1 MSNAATTGGEAQNT
15 GTTTTSFDHGMETQA
30 QKSDAAARS
39 SAAAGEG
46 ELLHVYRLVPTAAPD
61 DPRWQ
66 NAPSSGEVLVAARSS
81 GDARIVAAG
90 LELDFMEVDASPAE
104 GVSTNDASAFRNEKL
119 YTVIA
124 VDRDRSDLT
133 RGLLDGTVRVDTIR
147 PSQA

>member
-1 MSNAATTGGEAQNT
+1 M
-15 GTTTTSFDHGMETQA
+15 
-30 QKSDAAARS
+30 
-39 SAAAGEG
+39 
-46 ELLHVYRLVPTAAPD
+46 
-61 DPRWQ
+61 
-66 NAPSSGEVLVAARSS
+66 LVAARSS